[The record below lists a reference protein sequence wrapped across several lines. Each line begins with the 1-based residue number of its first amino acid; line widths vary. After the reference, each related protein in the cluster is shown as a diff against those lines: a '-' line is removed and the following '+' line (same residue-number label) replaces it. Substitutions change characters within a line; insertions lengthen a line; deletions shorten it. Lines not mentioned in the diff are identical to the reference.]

1 MAMAALICLGLEPES
16 LVEPGFQMSFG
27 ATAAL
32 IVGFDWLRRPLE
44 RLPKIARPVA
54 MAVLSSVVAGT
65 ATTPIAAAHFN
76 RIAEYGLVANLL
88 SIPVM
93 GFLVMPF
100 GVLSALLAPLG
111 LAPEPLA
118 KGSGWL
124 AWRHLPGQSWQGEGG
139 VSKLL
144 QQLAQVPVF
153 PGLSQRPMG
162 AAAIAQHATSFAP
175 AGLPALPAP
184 VEVALPRP
192 SLLHGDFVPGNI
204 LATPG
209 GLRLIDWQCPGLG
222 DPVDDLA
229 LFLSPAMQFLY
240 RGRPLASAEIEAL
253 MLDLP
258 GDLRARY
265 AVLRPILH
273 WRIAAHCALRAARGD
288 GDYDAA
294 LRLELAGL

>member
-1 MAMAALICLGLEPES
+1 MAAALGSAAMISPDCLCQNLPPLDLRHSVTQQIGPLPPEWQRLAGGRSNQVWRCGTVVIKHYRPQSATPLFPNDPQAES
-16 LVEPGFQMSFG
+16 L
-27 ATAAL
+27 AL
-32 IVGFDWLRRPLE
+32 QV
-44 RLPKIARPVA
+44 
-54 MAVLSSVVAGT
+54 
-65 ATTPIAAAHFN
+65 
-76 RIAEYGLVANLL
+76 
-88 SIPVM
+88 
-93 GFLVMPF
+93 
-100 GVLSALLAPLG
+100 LAPLG